1 MWQCAHR
8 LTASGC
14 RRCCVF
20 VCLQAEFENLLA
32 LFVRLCGDEIWGVR
46 KVRARNRG
54 CNNHSNN
61 SRNDRGRS
69 GDGSKELLFSTV
81 SARSQ
86 LQACAEA
93 LPAVAVLVPAE
104 RRATEFAA
112 LFYAFTADVSRWV
125 KSAAAQV
132 APMHAWHQLI
142 TGNAYARMHSGLGW
156 AGRNGRVGDVHA
168 D

>member
-1 MWQCAHR
+1 MAVCAQADCEQ
-8 LTASGC
+8 LLSLLQ
-14 RRCCVF
+14 V

-61 SRNDRGRS
+61 SRHNSRNDRGRS
-69 GDGSKELLFSTV
+69 GDGSTELLLFSTV
-81 SARSQ
+81 SARRSQ

-125 KSAAAQV
+125 KRSKF
-132 APMHAWHQLI
+132 LI
-142 TGNAYARMHSGLGW
+142 IKVLRSNKK
-156 AGRNGRVGDVHA
+156 
-168 D
+168 